1 MSSNLNQ
8 YPVTSGEHRSFGAS
22 LVHLPVQYAK
32 SIFTPT
38 PRTFAREAEYA
49 NWGTV
54 WLQLLILILVPSLLG
69 LFRGLFRDS
78 STGIAL
84 NSNIVFY
91 ILSTITVGTSIA
103 SFILKLIFVP
113 VIFFIG
119 VTAQYLVAKAFRG
132 VGSYLAQ
139 GYTTL
144 LYQVPLEIIG
154 GIVIT
159 VLVYRHFSTF
169 LYTPLI
175 SIVLFVYGVIVNI
188 AAIRGVHNLSAGRA
202 TAAVLIP
209 YGVGILLACG
219 LTFALAHY
227 ILNLLHSINR

>member
-1 MSSNLNQ
+1 MSSQQNP
-8 YPVTSGEHRSFGAS
+8 YPVTSSERRSLGAS
-22 LVHLPVQYAK
+22 LVKLPVQYVR

-38 PRTFAREAEYA
+38 ASTFAREAEYA
-49 NWGTV
+49 NWGAV

-113 VIFFIG
+113 IIFFIG
-119 VTAQYLVAKAFRG
+119 LTAQYLVARAFKG

-139 GYTTL
+139 GYAML
-144 LYQVPLEIIG
+144 LYQVPLELIG
-154 GIVIT
+154 GIIIT
-159 VLVYRHFSTF
+159 ILVYRHFSTF
-169 LYTPLI
+169 FFSPLI
-175 SIVLFVYGVIVNI
+175 SIALFAYGVIVNI
-188 AAIRGVHNLSAGRA
+188 AAIRGVHNLSAGKA

-209 YGVGILLACG
+209 YGVGILLACS

-227 ILNLLHSINR
+227 ILNLLHSVNR